1 LPDQYRTFHSGA
13 PNRVQV
19 RNLMIMI
26 VKGKLKPTP
35 HSVRLLAETF

>member
-1 LPDQYRTFHSGA
+1 
-13 PNRVQV
+13 
-19 RNLMIMI
+19 MIMV